1 MTLDNIKILLSL
13 TDDDDTQ
20 DELLE
25 VLLNNATN
33 TIMLYLGIEQMPRE
47 LEFIAEQMTVIKY
60 RRIGAEGIDTE
71 KIDVLSTKY
80 VKDDIKPFKD
90 LLDAYKSNTLGGRR
104 LRML

>member
-13 TDDDDTQ
+13 TEDDSQ
-20 DELLE
+20 DEILA
-25 VLLNNATN
+25 VLLNNATY
-33 TIMLYLGIEQMPRE
+33 TIMLYLGIDKMPQE
-47 LEFIAEQMTVIKY
+47 LEFIAEQMTVVKF

-90 LLDAYKSNTLGGRR
+90 ILDTYKSNSLGGRR

>member
-13 TDDDDTQ
+13 TDDDTQ
-20 DELLE
+20 DEILE
-25 VLLNNATN
+25 VLLDNAIN
-33 TIMLYLGIEQMPRE
+33 TMKLYLGIEELPHE

-80 VKDDIKPFKD
+80 VKDDIKPFKE
-90 LLDAYKSNTLGGRR
+90 LLDTYKSNTLGGRR